1 MIRDWPLRRIMNR
14 YEYYVKHCWKRS
26 KCKKGTQQ
34 DEQIGYGED
43 RFKEERKEWCK
54 EVRVCMDKWVMI

>member
-1 MIRDWPLRRIMNR
+1 MNR